1 MNNGVANV
9 CFWIINLEWELN
21 GMKYVKCSVQYL
33 TTKLYLIDIIHCLH
47 TNVNPAAVKMQRTFF
62 NLLENLS
69 FHSIFAI
76 QFNSDGFSFSFTTLL
91 QNIDVWV

>member
-1 MNNGVANV
+1 
-9 CFWIINLEWELN
+9 
-21 GMKYVKCSVQYL
+21 MKYVQCSVQYL
-33 TTKLYLIDIIHCLH
+33 TTKLYLIDIIHCLR

-76 QFNSDGFSFSFTTLL
+76 QF
-91 QNIDVWV
+91 